1 MKLHQLLFSALFIT
15 HCTTVTAI
23 EQTLSTRQDEV
34 ARLGQQVMPF
44 NLDQTLH
51 IFSKTEAGGLQQV
64 IVKEP
69 SNDSQIA
76 LIREHLKK
84 IAEEFKQGNFADPT
98 RIHGKDMPGLSTLQ
112 NAEPGTINIQY
123 HELAD
128 GAEITYTTDKLALI
142 NAIHLWFDAQLNDH
156 AQHATMHRAH
166 HMQHNK

>member
-1 MKLHQLLFSALFIT
+1 MKLQQLLFNALFIS

-23 EQTLSTRQDEV
+23 EQTLNTRQDEV

-44 NLDQTLH
+44 NLDKTLH
-51 IFSKTEAGGLQQV
+51 IFSKTEVGGLQKV

-84 IAEEFKQGNFADPT
+84 ISEEFKQGNFADPT

-112 NAEPGTINIQY
+112 SAESGTINIQY

-142 NAIHLWFDAQLNDH
+142 NAIHLWFDAQLSDH